1 MAFEVFETGRFTG
14 RPLRLFVFQRQALIW
29 RYCTGDRNVVIGGNT
44 YFAEAIDRSEIR
56 QTAERAKEDVTI
68 TLPYLRDPAAL
79 AFPVT
84 QALGDNWH
92 PYIPHDTIAVTCLAT
107 HYGDTDPPAV
117 EWSGIVT
124 QPAFTDTELTL
135 TCTPGPAIARARNQG
150 PKFQRA
156 CWKTVYSTG
165 LRGCNLV
172 AGPIPV
178 AGTLTAIAGNDI
190 TAAEFVPQARTFVG
204 GTASWDDA
212 GTPRIANITAH
223 VGTTLTLDDVTG
235 LVIGS
240 QATAYTVPLWTEA
253 TLSAV
258 SGLDVTAAAFAIAP
272 LPLDGGWLEWTRGDG
287 LVERRSIMAHSGDT
301 VTLLYGAAALAAGLA
316 VTARPGC
323 PRTWAACE
331 ARGNT
336 INYGGSVYKPGKDPM
351 LAPMSWG

>member
-1 MAFEVFETGRFTG
+1 MSFEAFEIGRFTG

-56 QTAERAKEDVTI
+56 QTAERAKDDVTI

-165 LRGCNLV
+165 LRGCNLALSAFEV
-172 AGPIPV
+172 AG
-178 AGTLTAIAGNDI
+178 
-190 TAAEFVPQARTFVG
+190 
-204 GTASWDDA
+204 
-212 GTPRIANITAH
+212 
-223 VGTTLTLDDVTG
+223 
-235 LVIGS
+235 
-240 QATAYTVPLWTEA
+240 

-336 INYGGSVYKPGKDPM
+336 INYGGSVYKPGKDPAQ
-351 LAPMSWG
+351 APMSWG

>member
-1 MAFEVFETGRFTG
+1 MSFEALEIGRFTG

-56 QTAERAKEDVTI
+56 QTAERAKDDLTI
-68 TLPYLRDPAAL
+68 TMPYLRDPGAP
-79 AFPVT
+79 AFPAT

-92 PYIPHDTIAVTCLAT
+92 PYIPHDTIAVTCLAA
-107 HYGDTDPPAV
+107 HYGDTGAPAV

-165 LRGCNLV
+165 LRGCNLALGAFEV
-172 AGPIPV
+172 A
-178 AGTLTAIAGNDI
+178 D
-190 TAAEFVPQARTFVG
+190 
-204 GTASWDDA
+204 
-212 GTPRIANITAH
+212 
-223 VGTTLTLDDVTG
+223 
-235 LVIGS
+235 
-240 QATAYTVPLWTEA
+240 

-258 SGLDVTAAAFAIAP
+258 AGLNVTAAGFATAP
-272 LPLDGGWLEWTRGDG
+272 LALDGGWLEWTRGDG

-336 INYGGSVYKPGKDPM
+336 INYGGSVYKPGKDPTQ
-351 LAPMSWG
+351 APMSWG